1 MNTLTRERLAE
12 TAAASA
18 VIAVLATAVC
28 LGALF
33 LDRHESKLVSAQLLP
48 LAEQN
53 LQLRPGSR
61 LVQKDAPAKPTSVV
75 RRAFRY
81 EDKQGNLVGAG
92 LSVRVAFYDWDK
104 ELLVLTDEKGRV
116 RTYETRIGAPG
127 VVAEEFET
135 YILSR
140 RKGSASG
147 LDATVDIASWDSSVA
162 AALAEASRFV
172 RSWTGGAE

>member
-18 VIAVLATAVC
+18 VIAVVATAIC

-33 LDRHESKLVSAQLLP
+33 LERHESKLVSAQLFP
-48 LAEQN
+48 LAEKN
-53 LQLRPGSR
+53 LQPRTGSR
-61 LVQKDAPAKPTSVV
+61 LIQKDAPDKPTSVIQ
-75 RRAFRY
+75 RAFRY

-92 LSVRVAFYDWDK
+92 LSVRVAFPEWDK
-104 ELLVLTDEKGRV
+104 ELLVLTDAKGRV

-127 VVAEEFET
+127 AVAEDFET

-147 LDATVDIASWDSSVA
+147 LDAPVDIACWDFSVA
-162 AALAEASRFV
+162 SALEEASRFV
-172 RSWTGGAE
+172 RSWGGEAE